1 MLKYILKRTLQMV
14 PTVFGVI
21 LLTFILFNIV
31 PNDLAAIA
39 LGKNVTLEMLENF
52 DAQRGLNKP
61 LFIGTRAKTR
71 AYAEQDFSKGEIE
84 DQGFLYRVTPQ
95 QVLDVVDAVAQLC

>member
-1 MLKYILKRTLQMV
+1 MLKYVFRRILQMI
-14 PTVFGVI
+14 PTVIGVV
-21 LLTFILFNIV
+21 LVTFALFNIV

-61 LFIGTRAKTR
+61 LFFGTRAKTR
-71 AYAEQDFSKGEIE
+71 AYEEQDFR
-84 DQGFLYRVTPQ
+84 QGAGR
-95 QVLDVVDAVAQLC
+95 